1 MISMPKINLL
11 VVPEHVVFRLK
22 RDRLYQNLI
31 VQRFT
36 SGFKVT
42 SSATIF
48 SKAKVVQKVTSTV
61 VDDLPFVHVKIGA
74 APSHLALSSDDLTL
88 AVCVMNDDDNAYA
101 LMYDIRAF
109 ASTVCLAAKIGV
121 ITAR

>member
-1 MISMPKINLL
+1 M
-11 VVPEHVVFRLK
+11 
-22 RDRLYQNLI
+22 NLI
-31 VQRFT
+31 VQRFI

-42 SSATIF
+42 SSAAIF

-74 APSHLALSSDDLTL
+74 TPSHLALSSDDLTL

-109 ASTVCLAAKIGV
+109 ASAVCLSA
-121 ITAR
+121 TF